1 MIDIHT
7 HVLPKV
13 DDGPEDLE
21 EAVRAISSLA
31 EGGTDTI
38 VATPHNMPGMFETP
52 LERIKQSASAL
63 QDAIA
68 SREIPVKL
76 ILGQEITFQD
86 DMLGKLE
93 RGERLRIGK
102 TPYFLFEF
110 PPYFVPPAA
119 RTFVFEAKVHGYLPI
134 LAHPERNQQL
144 QNDMELV
151 KRFVEGGALMQ
162 ITAASVF
169 GRLGDVVQQSART
182 MLQQGLVH
190 FIATDAHS
198 FRFGPGDMR
207 QAVET
212 AADIIGESAAGD
224 LVEAN
229 PAAVIEGRPL
239 TYQ

>member
-1 MIDIHT
+1 
-7 HVLPKV
+7 VLPKV

-21 EAVRAISSLA
+21 EAVRAVSSLA
-31 EGGTDTI
+31 SGGTEVI
-38 VATPHNMPGMFETP
+38 VATPHNMPGMFETG
-52 LERIKQSASAL
+52 LERIKQSAAAL

-68 SREIPVKL
+68 TREVPVKL
-76 ILGQEITFQD
+76 VLGQEITFQP

-93 RGERLRIGK
+93 REELLTIGE

-119 RTFVFEAKVHGYLPI
+119 RTFVFEARLQGYFPI

-151 KRFVEGGALMQ
+151 GHFVEGGALMQ
-162 ITAASVF
+162 VTASSVF
-169 GRLGDVVQQSART
+169 GRLGDVVQESART
-182 MLQQGLVH
+182 MLREGLVH

-207 QAVET
+207 QAVE
-212 AADIIGESAAGD
+212 AAATVIGESAAGD

-239 TYQ
+239 TS

>member
-1 MIDIHT
+1 
-7 HVLPKV
+7 VLPKV

-21 EAVRAISSLA
+21 EAVRAVSSLA
-31 EGGTDTI
+31 SGGTEVL
-38 VATPHNMPGMFETP
+38 VATPHNMPGMFEAS

-68 SREIPVKL
+68 TNEVPVRL
-76 ILGQEITFQD
+76 VLGQEITFQD
-86 DMLGKLE
+86 DLLGKLE
-93 RGERLRIGK
+93 RGERLTINETK
-102 TPYFLFEF
+102 YFLFEF

-119 RTFVFEAKVHGYLPI
+119 RTFVFEARLQGYFPI
-134 LAHPERNQQL
+134 LAHPERNHQL

-162 ITAASVF
+162 ITAASLF
-169 GRLGDVVQQSART
+169 GRLGEVVVESART

-198 FRFGPGDMR
+198 FRFGPGDMK
-207 QAVET
+207 QAV
-212 AADIIGESAAGD
+212 AAAASIIGESAAAD

-239 TYQ
+239 TS